1 SYYRM
6 YKRQM
11 NEDLFKE
18 IVNSDEDE
26 RISDQFQTDKRIYYA
41 LFGLLLLLSVYA
53 VIDLQLIQ
61 GPISDIIQSILS
73 ETN

>member
-1 SYYRM
+1 M

-61 GPISDIIQSILS
+61 GPISEIIRSILS